1 MRSFYSLL
9 STTAN
14 AVASQYATPQW
25 IRCRIKSQI
34 QNQGCNYFTA
44 IAPTRDSKILKPSVP
59 PNSGSLER
67 SG

>member
-1 MRSFYSLL
+1 MRSFWSLL
-9 STTAN
+9 STQQTQLRLN
-14 AVASQYATPQW
+14 TQPPQW
-25 IRCRIKSQI
+25 IRCRIKSKI

>member
-1 MRSFYSLL
+1 MESFWSLL

-14 AVASQYATPQW
+14 EVASQYATPQS
-25 IRCRIKSQI
+25 IRCRIKSKT
-34 QNQGCNYFTA
+34 QNQERNYFTA